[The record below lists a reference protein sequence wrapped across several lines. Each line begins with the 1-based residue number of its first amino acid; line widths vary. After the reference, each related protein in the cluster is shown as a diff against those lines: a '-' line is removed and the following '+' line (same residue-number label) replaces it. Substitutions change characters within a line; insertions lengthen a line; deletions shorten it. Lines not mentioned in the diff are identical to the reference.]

1 MVMSVAAAQ
10 ENIQVAVRIRP
21 ATLAERV
28 GSCRHMVKKVDTRQ
42 RHPQTRDA
50 RVSVFGLKNTPLR

>member
-1 MVMSVAAAQ
+1 MSVAAAQ

-28 GSCRHMVKKVDTRQ
+28 GSFRHMVKNTR
-42 RHPQTRDA
+42 RSTAASSP
-50 RVSVFGLKNTPLR
+50 